1 MALGIVALLI
11 GLGAASIGAYVGFGT
26 TGLLVTMPAGLP
38 PVSPET
44 AAMVMFVCGAVT
56 MMLGAMSIY
65 RSAE

>member
-1 MALGIVALLI
+1 MLF
-11 GLGAASIGAYVGFGT
+11 GLGAASVGAYVGFVM

-44 AAMVMFVCGAVT
+44 AAMFMFVCGAVT

-65 RSAE
+65 RSEEE